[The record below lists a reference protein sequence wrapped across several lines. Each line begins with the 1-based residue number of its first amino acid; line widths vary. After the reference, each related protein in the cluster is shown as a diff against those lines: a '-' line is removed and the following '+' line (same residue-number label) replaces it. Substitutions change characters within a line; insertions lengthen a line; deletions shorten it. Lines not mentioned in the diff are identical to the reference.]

1 MTQEEFVTVQNHIDY
16 AFKNPDLLHQAFTR
30 KSYAEENGG
39 CDNEVLEF
47 IGDKVLDLVVVK
59 YLTESFGS
67 FAHDYEDYSAEED
80 SDEFDCEVGEGS
92 LSEMKAQLV
101 QKRMLSRRIDKLGF
115 ADYLY
120 MGRGD
125 AERHVEKQ
133 ESVKED
139 LFEAILGAVAL
150 DSDWNLGVLE
160 NVVEHMLDPEAEL
173 GQDEELENYVGLVQD
188 WASETQGEL
197 PLYHPEPFSQNY
209 IYRGIRYIYGE
220 NLRNVTLFA
229 VAYPK
234 RMCSLK
240 LPGVEEIFLEAGQ
253 TDREARRGAAKAAYM
268 YLKEHDLLPTIQDEI
283 ENPNKDEAISQLE
296 ILARRGYFPIP
307 EYDFQETHDSDGNP
321 IWDCKCII
329 EGVEHVTSAN
339 SSSKKDAKK
348 QAAFEMLQYVLEEL

>member
-1 MTQEEFVTVQNHIDY
+1 MTQEEFVTVQNRIDY
-16 AFKNPDLLHQAFTR
+16 RFKNPDLLHQAFTR

-39 CDNEVLEF
+39 QDNEVLEF

-67 FAHDYEDYSAEED
+67 FAHDYEDFSED
-80 SDEFDCEVGEGS
+80 DADEFECELGEGS

-101 QKRMLSRRIDKLGF
+101 QKRMLSARIDKLGF

-125 AERHVEKQ
+125 SDNHVERQ

-139 LFEAILGAVAL
+139 LFEAILGAVAI
-150 DSDWNLGVLE
+150 DSKWNLEVLE

-173 GQDEELENYVGLVQD
+173 GQDEEFENYIGLVQD

-197 PLYHPEPFSQNY
+197 PLYHSEPFSQSYMYRGNNY
-209 IYRGIRYIYGE
+209 IYGD
-220 NLRNVTLFA
+220 NLSNVFSTIA
-229 VAYPK
+229 AYPK

-240 LPGVEEIFLEAGQ
+240 LPGVEEIFLEVGQ
-253 TDREARRGAAKAAYM
+253 TDREARRGAAKAAYT
-268 YLKEHDLLPTIQDEI
+268 YLKEHNLLPTIRDEI
-283 ENPNKDEAISQLE
+283 ENPNKEDSISQLE
-296 ILARRGYFPIP
+296 ILARRGYFPLP
-307 EYDFQETHDSDGNP
+307 EYDFQQTYDSDGNP
-321 IWDCKCII
+321 IWDYKCII
-329 EGVEHVTSAN
+329 EGVERITSAK

-348 QAAFEMLQYVLEEL
+348 QVAFEMLQYVLETL